1 MEILT
6 SIIGTFNKSFT
17 VKGTAS
23 RSEFWYFQL
32 FILMAAIPFAILAS
46 PQASMVFFVIILFP
60 GFSLQVRRLHD
71 VGKSGWW
78 ILLSFVP
85 FGFVFLTAFYCFKS
99 KAENNHFVERQAE
112 IPQ

>member
-1 MEILT
+1 MKMLE
-6 SIIGTFNKSFT
+6 SVFGVFSKAFT
-17 VKGTAS
+17 LKGTAT

-32 FILMAAIPFAILAS
+32 FIFIAAIPFAILAS

-99 KAENNHFVERQAE
+99 KAEDNHFVEGQAA
-112 IPQ
+112 ILQ